1 MSKVMIFIKSDVL
14 KNPLKGD
21 TIKRIIRRMD
31 TKVHKHTFLVKSREC
46 FIVVYILYKIKYLF
60 R

>member
-1 MSKVMIFIKSDVL
+1 MNKVTIFIKSDVL

-21 TIKRIIRRMD
+21 TIKRMMRRMD
-31 TKVHKHTFLVKSREC
+31 TEVHKHTFLVKSREC
-46 FIVVYILYKIKYLF
+46 FITVSIYYT